1 MTTERV
7 VGTVSLRDELVLSL
21 EKALVGPSEGPGEL
35 INETPDRRYV
45 SGILYPVGLNVGEAE
60 DSNNEG
66 ESGDED
72 SANTSRLSMIS
83 ERRPSS
89 MGLSVITGKAA
100 KVLHAQVDWATYER
114 DGSDGDG
121 RPLWRR
127 KEWHQHL
134 SLALPLG
141 AGSTDYLLSSSAK
154 RGPKPVITVTS
165 RPQGDGSQVLSV
177 FLCNRRE
184 APEERELANLGS
196 IFSPRVELTMDGD
209 EFVARIVESRTAVEE
224 DLASLRL
231 LYRGLHEFATG
242 HGCSVQWDT
251 PDEHG
256 CHKVWTT
263 FTPQYRQPRLAYHP
277 FGDNLLIGE
286 FKEKKNLA
294 ATSKLLGEMI
304 GEYEAWIALTFSK
317 KGTSDADKL
326 TGDIKRAFDR
336 HKEECELAASRMRKG
351 LEALRTDPRVQDAF
365 LFMNHAMYL
374 QRLHSPGAKRAPDPS
389 NPLNIQ
395 EVRWH
400 AFQMAFI
407 LATIPDIVNPSS
419 EFRGSV
425 DLLWVGTGGGKT
437 EAYLGLAAFAMAY
450 RRLVNGS
457 TLQQSG
463 GVSVLM
469 RYTLRLLT
477 IQQFQRASVL
487 LCACENIRCS
497 NPAVWG
503 GASNPFLVGLFVGE
517 DTTPNRIGS
526 PSKGE
531 GLDTEDWDRDNRGLT
546 AVEALEQFRRKGTV
560 PERSNPFQLTSCP
573 WCGERLT
580 PESYRIDPSDSLTGL
595 RTHCANMKCFFHSHE
610 IPALT
615 VDEDI
620 LHRLPNL
627 VIGTVDKFARLP
639 FNPKFAALFGHVEGL
654 CADHGFVGKTE
665 QHATAGHRNGGRVHP
680 IANPLHPPDLV
691 IQDEL
696 HLLNGPLGSMVGAY
710 ETAIDFLSERKVENR
725 VIRPKVVAST
735 ATIRR
740 ATEQVRAIFMKGVHR
755 FPPPGTDIKHSFF
768 VSQGPSG
775 VKEKVY
781 LGVMPSGIGQK
792 TLLKKTLSRLL
803 TRVQEEK
810 TKGASLEV
818 WDPYWTIITYFNS
831 IRELGSARTTI
842 EDDVNNEVSSVRNIL
857 PVPELTSNIDSS
869 KLPLRLEELQRPGTA
884 PDSIGVLACSNMFSV
899 GVDVQRLGLMVVN
912 SQPKSTSEYV
922 QATGRVG
929 RGPEGLVVVLFNWAR
944 PRDQSH
950 FERFFDYHQRIQ
962 SHVEAMTVTP
972 FSDGARRRGLHSA
985 YIAMS
990 RVKRAMDLSHNSDAD
1005 NFTTSVRESPDC
1017 KAVED
1022 DLMNRVAGV
1031 APEERAEARS
1041 ELDSFLDD
1049 WVRSSNRGKRLAYWN
1064 YRAKGTDWLVMVTST
1079 EESEITGA
1087 GPRRLTPGSLRN
1099 VEEEVHISAK

>member
-1 MTTERV
+1 MT
-7 VGTVSLRDELVLSL
+7 SLRDELVISL
-21 EKALVGPSEGPGEL
+21 EKALVGPSEGPSEL
-35 INETPDRRYV
+35 ISETPDRRYV
-45 SGILYPVGLNVGEAE
+45 SGILYPVGQSVGEAE

-66 ESGDED
+66 ESGDD
-72 SANTSRLSMIS
+72 DNANTSRLSMIS

-89 MGLSVITGKAA
+89 MGLSVTSGQAA
-100 KVLHAQVDWATYER
+100 KALHAQIDWATYEKE
-114 DGSDGDG
+114 GSNGEG
-121 RPLWRR
+121 RALWRR
-127 KEWHQHL
+127 KEYHQDL
-134 SLALPLG
+134 SLTFPLAEGKREHPLG
-141 AGSTDYLLSSSAK
+141 SSTKL
-154 RGPKPVITVTS
+154 GPGPVITVIS
-165 RPQGDGSQVLSV
+165 RPQGDGTCVLSV

-196 IFSPRVELTMDGD
+196 IFSPRIVLSMDGGG
-209 EFVARIVESRTAVEE
+209 FVARSVESMATAEE

-251 PDEHG
+251 LDQHA
-256 CHKVWTT
+256 CHKIWTT
-263 FTPQYRQPRLAYHP
+263 FTPQYRQPQLAYHP
-277 FGDNLLIGE
+277 FGDKLLIGE
-286 FKEKKNLA
+286 FKERKNLA
-294 ATSKLLGEMI
+294 ATCKLLEEMI
-304 GEYEAWIALTFSK
+304 IEYERWTDYTFSK

-326 TGDIKRAFDR
+326 TGDLRRAFDR
-336 HKEECELAASRMRKG
+336 HKEECALAASRMRKG
-351 LEALRTDPRVQDAF
+351 LEALRTGLKVQEAF

-374 QRLHSPGAKRAPDPS
+374 QRLHSPGAKRAPNPS
-389 NPLNIQ
+389 DPLNIQ
-395 EVRWH
+395 EVRWR

-407 LATIPDIVNPSS
+407 LETIPDIVNPTS
-419 EFRGSV
+419 EFRSSA

-450 RRLVNGS
+450 RRLVNG
-457 TLQQSG
+457 TAVQQSG

-477 IQQFQRASVL
+477 IQQFQRAATL
-487 LCACENIRCS
+487 LCACESIRAS
-497 NPAVWG
+497 NPTVWG
-503 GASNPFLVGLFVGE
+503 STSNPFLVGLFVGE

-526 PSKGE
+526 LSKGE
-531 GLDTEDWDRDNRGLT
+531 GFDTEDWDRDGRGFT
-546 AVEALEQFRRKGTV
+546 AVEALEQFKRKGTV

-573 WCGERLT
+573 WCGERL
-580 PESYRIDPSDSLTGL
+580 PAESYRIDPDDPQNGL
-595 RTHCANMKCFFHSHE
+595 RTYCVNKKCFFHSHE
-610 IPALT
+610 VPALT

-620 LHRLPNL
+620 LHRLPSL

-639 FNPKFAALFGHVEGL
+639 FNPKFAALFGHVEGY
-654 CADHGFVGKTE
+654 CANHGFIGKTE
-665 QHATAGHRNGGRVHP
+665 QHAASEHRNGGRVHP
-680 IANPLHPPDLV
+680 LVEPLPSPDLV

-710 ETAIDFLSERKVENR
+710 ETAIDFLSERKVEER
-725 VIRPKVVAST
+725 GIRPKVIAST

-755 FPPPGTDIKHSFF
+755 FPPPGTGIEHSFF
-768 VSQGPSG
+768 VSHGPSG
-775 VKEKVY
+775 IKEKVY

-810 TKGASLEV
+810 SKGADPNI

-869 KLPLRLEELQRPGTA
+869 KLPLRLEELQRRGTERN
-884 PDSIGVLACSNMFSV
+884 SIGVLACSNMFSV

-985 YIAMS
+985 YVAMA
-990 RVKRAMDLSHNSDAD
+990 RVKRATDLSHNSDAD
-1005 NFTTSVRESPDC
+1005 NFTTLVRGSPEC
-1017 KAVED
+1017 IAVEEGI
-1022 DLMNRVAGV
+1022 MGRVSGV
-1031 APEERAEARS
+1031 APEVRTESRA

-1049 WVRSSNRGKRLAYWN
+1049 WVKSSNQGKKLAYWN
-1064 YRAKGTDWLVMVTST
+1064 FRAKRTDWLVLVTST
-1079 EESEITGA
+1079 EEAEVTGA

-1099 VEEEVHISAK
+1099 VEEEVRISAK